1 MPSKRKKQS
10 VQKVYNEEKA
20 KDDIQYMRV
29 IGMSYR
35 DISGHYGMPITYGD
49 IQRIVVHGQFPKGE
63 AKRKQ
68 LSLPA
73 LAPAPAPAP
82 VCVSC
87 GSVHAGNCNPGRQ
100 MVDISAVPL
109 SERRFLL
116 AEAVQRLMKGR

>member
-1 MPSKRKKQS
+1 
-10 VQKVYNEEKA
+10 
-20 KDDIQYMRV
+20 
-29 IGMSYR
+29 MSYR

-73 LAPAPAPAP
+73 LAPAP